1 MLFRGCSVSDDSSA
15 LKFEDKR
22 PAMTVPGTVEK
33 IIKPVFPGEP
43 EKAEIALENADP
55 LYREIRVENT
65 LTNAEGE
72 TVGLRKG
79 AHVDV
84 TIEADPADIVKKSE

>member
-1 MLFRGCSVSDDSSA
+1 MPENSSA
-15 LKFEDKR
+15 LSPEDKR

-65 LTNAEGE
+65 LVNADGE
-72 TVGLRKG
+72 TVGLKKG
-79 AHVDV
+79 AQVNV
-84 TIEADPADIVKKSE
+84 TIEADPKDTVKKSD